1 MTNQEALTTVVLHAR
16 AQGERAV
23 DESGRCQFLLPD
35 GKRCFLGCLMSEKD
49 AGTASEFGVG
59 ELDVA
64 QELGLEDDFG
74 IALVKVHDNS
84 APRNWEAALGYV
96 AKQWGLE
103 MPGV

>member
-1 MTNQEALTTVVLHAR
+1 MTNQEALTKVVLHSR

-23 DESGRCQFLLPD
+23 DESGKCQFLTLD
-35 GKRCFLGCLMSEKD
+35 GKRCFLGCLMSEREANSATD
-49 AGTASEFGVG
+49 LGEG

-64 QELGLEDDFG
+64 HELGLEDDFA

-103 MPGV
+103 MPV